1 MIVSKYGKSYD
12 TADGSEQ
19 RYEASEPRVQTE
31 GQAAKQRWE
40 DDGGPLYIQ
49 PPVSAGGEEWKPAW
63 SVLSLRDLNQAIRR
77 EREPDSPDRLRQ
89 EADRDERRKTLA
101 MHAEED
107 KAAAA
112 ARAEQNRYRNA
123 WEHT

>member
-19 RYEASEPRVQTE
+19 RHEAAEPRVQTE

-49 PPVSAGGEEWKPAW
+49 PPVSARGEAWKPAW
-63 SVLSLRDLNQAIRR
+63 SVLSLRDLNKTIRR
-77 EREPDSPDRLRQ
+77 ERQADSPERLRQ
-89 EADRDERRKTLA
+89 EADRAERRRVVA
-101 MHAEED
+101 MHVAED
-107 KAAAA
+107 KTAAA

>member
-1 MIVSKYGKSYD
+1 VIISKYGKSYD

-19 RYEASEPRVQTE
+19 QFDAPASRVQTA
-31 GQAAKQRWE
+31 GQAARQRWE

-49 PPVSAGGEEWKPAW
+49 PPVSAMGDGWKPAW

-77 EREPDSPDRLRQ
+77 EREPDSPERLRQ
-89 EADRDERRKTLA
+89 EADRAERQRERA
-101 MHAEED
+101 IRAEEH
-107 KAAAA
+107 KAAES
-112 ARAEQNRYRNA
+112 ARAERDRYRNA